1 MYVDDC
7 DAMVESMKNNG
18 SEGLRDPNGVLWGE
32 RFTRVRHPFGHES
45 GITTQ
50 LHEMS
55 PDEIQAAAEQ
65 MFAEMSE

>member
-1 MYVDDC
+1 
-7 DAMVESMKNNG
+7 MKNNG
-18 SEGLRDPNGVLWGE
+18 SEVLMDPTDVFWGE
-32 RFTRVRHPFGHES
+32 RFSRVRDPFGHKW